1 MAIGLKREV
10 SEVARVRDELSRCLV
25 AWRIPRAID
34 DTLLVA
40 NELVANA
47 LVHTAGDDIGL
58 TATYGD
64 GLLLVEVR
72 DASDEPP
79 SPVADAGLDVCGRG
93 LAMVHALS
101 SDWGWTRRAEGGK
114 STWALLAVRR
124 AESPKRRVETREGCP

>member
-1 MAIGLKREV
+1 MAMRLEGDV
-10 SEVARVRDELSRCLV
+10 SEVQRARRDVSRVLA

-34 DTLLVA
+34 DALLVA

-47 LVHTAGDDIGL
+47 LVHTGGDGIEL
-58 TATYGD
+58 VATYGD

-124 AESPKRRVETREGCP
+124 AESPKRRVEPREGCS